1 MKSANT
7 FFSYTFLPAIAA
19 FLTYFCMYCFRKPF
33 SAATYEEITFWG
45 LNYKSSL
52 VIMQVLG
59 YMAAKFWG
67 IKFISEMKPEKRN
80 FAIIGLIAFS
90 EIALLAFAFL
100 PLSLKPFAMFFNGF
114 PLGLIWGLVFSFIEG
129 RRNTEILGSFMA
141 VSFIVS
147 SGISKTFGR
156 LLITDF
162 QLDIFWMPFIVG
174 LIIFPILL
182 FSTWLL
188 QKIPLPNEADK
199 VSRTLRSPM
208 TFSQRKSLF
217 FRYIWGISGLVLVYI
232 FLNAYRDFRDNFIL
246 EIWTDLGYGNSPAI
260 LTTAEIPIMLI
271 VLLITALTVLIK
283 NNYKAFIINHLL
295 IIFSSIIIVIST
307 FLFQMGIINPVV
319 WMILV
324 GIGMYLAYIIFQ
336 CIIFERFIATF
347 REAGNVGFLMYI
359 ADAFGYL
366 GSISVLIYK
375 EFFFKDLQWLNF
387 FIQSSYVVAL
397 LMFATIIFTWY
408 YFSNKYNQNKPSTL
422 LIPSL

>member
-1 MKSANT
+1 MNWINN
-7 FFSYTFLPAIAA
+7 FLRYTFLPAMAA

-33 SAATYEEITFWG
+33 SAATYDNLILLG
-45 LNYKSSL
+45 INYKAAL
-52 VIMQVLG
+52 VIIQVLG

-67 IKFISEMKPEKRN
+67 IKFIAEMKPEKRGII
-80 FAIIGLIAFS
+80 IIGLIAFS
-90 EIALLAFAFL
+90 ELALLAFAVL
-100 PLSLKPFAMFFNGF
+100 PQQLKPIALFFNGF

-129 RRNTEILGSFMA
+129 RRNTELLGSFMA

-156 LLITDF
+156 FLITDF
-162 QLDIFWMPFIVG
+162 HIDVFWMPFVIG
-174 LIIFPILL
+174 LIVFPLLL
-182 FSTWLL
+182 FATWLL
-188 QKIPLPNEADK
+188 QRIPAPNEADIAA
-199 VSRTLRSPM
+199 RTTRSPM
-208 TFSQRKSLF
+208 TFLQRKSLF
-217 FRYIWGISGLVLVYI
+217 FRYIWGISGLVLIYV
-232 FLNAYRDFRDNFIL
+232 FLNAYRDFRDNFIV
-246 EIWTDLGYGNSPAI
+246 EIWTDLGYGNTPSI

-283 NNYKAFIINHLL
+283 NNYNAFVINLSL
-295 IIFSSIIIVIST
+295 IIISSSIIIIST
-307 FLFQMGIINPVV
+307 FLFQLNAINPIV

-375 EFFFKDLQWLNF
+375 EFFFKDLQWLSF
-387 FIQSSYVVAL
+387 FIQSSYVVAA
-397 LMFATIIFTWY
+397 LMFVVIIFTWY
-408 YFSNKYNQNKPSTL
+408 YFSKKYHQKNNL
-422 LIPSL
+422 YI